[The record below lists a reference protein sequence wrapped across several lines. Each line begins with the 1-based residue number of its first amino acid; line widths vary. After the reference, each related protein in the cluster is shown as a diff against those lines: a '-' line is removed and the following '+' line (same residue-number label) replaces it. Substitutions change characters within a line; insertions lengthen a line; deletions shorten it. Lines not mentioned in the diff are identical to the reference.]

1 LIKLPQMIR
10 NQKHFFY
17 RWILHHY
24 TRWIVS
30 RHFHEI
36 LFNTIEVDPDKSVL
50 LIANHFSFWDS
61 LILYI
66 INQKLLK
73 KQFHVMVR
81 EDTTLHLKYLKYGGA
96 FSVRKRSRDVIESLD
111 YAAELLNDPQNLV
124 LIFPQGKLYSNFVN
138 EINFEKGMMKIIEK
152 SRGKFQL
159 VFATTFI
166 QYFKHKKQSVTVYL
180 KNEAYAGKSFDE
192 IKNAYQQHYDS
203 TKLQQT
209 EIVI

>member
-1 LIKLPQMIR
+1 MIR